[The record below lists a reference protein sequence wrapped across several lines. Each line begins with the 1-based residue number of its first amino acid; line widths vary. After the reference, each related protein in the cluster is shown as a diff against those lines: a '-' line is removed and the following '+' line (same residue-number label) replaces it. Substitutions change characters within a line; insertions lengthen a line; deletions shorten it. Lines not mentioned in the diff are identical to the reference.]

1 VLATTDLRA
10 KRLQLGLTLRELA
23 DQCAAQ
29 GAPIHFS
36 SLGLIERGKTVPRP
50 RVRAVLAGILGIDVT
65 DFDRQAG

>member
-10 KRLQLGLTLRELA
+10 KRLQLGLTLRELSSE
-23 DQCAAQ
+23 CAER
-29 GAPIHFS
+29 GAPIHFTQ
-36 SLGLIERGKTVPRP
+36 LGLIERGKAVPRP